1 VERNEQDFMG
11 SATSEGHKNAPKMAA
26 CQIDRPF
33 AAVLGTLPLSAGLK
47 IKFCLRA
54 SNRKNTKLKFLLR
67 KENVP

>member
-47 IKFCLRA
+47 ISSACV
-54 SNRKNTKLKFLLR
+54 LLTE
-67 KENVP
+67 KILN